1 MVKQDGLVS
10 RSRWF
15 WVYLLWLLSWT
26 AHPSAFAHDLYKSY
40 TWIEVGDTAVTTT
53 FTFDVKDVAK
63 VLGVQA
69 PDEVRS
75 THILSSREQEIV
87 DFFAGHVSLTLGGR
101 PLQLQRGRAEFV
113 QDEAGNRFVQVAFT
127 SPISAPAWKLRVGL
141 HLFTALGNRH
151 TNLAKIVH
159 GDEVQQALFTVDKP
173 DQDFVLSASNVPVAP
188 LALQFVWLGMNHIFI
203 GYDHIL
209 FLLGLIVI
217 GGSFRNL
224 VKIVTAFTLAH
235 SLTLVLAALQ
245 IVLLPTRLVESVI
258 ALSIVYIAVE
268 NFFVKDSDQRWL
280 ITFVF
285 GLMHGFGFASV
296 LTELGLPRSGL
307 AVSLVSFN
315 VGVEIGQIAIIGLVF
330 PVVQAFSRTRWQKQL
345 VLGLSS
351 VILVFGLIWF
361 FQRAFDVGFV

>member
-1 MVKQDGLVS
+1 MDMTDQ
-10 RSRWF
+10 
-15 WVYLLWLLSWT
+15 T
-26 AHPSAFAHDLYKSY
+26 FA
-40 TWIEVGDTAVTTT
+40 
-53 FTFDVKDVAK
+53 
-63 VLGVQA
+63 
-69 PDEVRS
+69 
-75 THILSSREQEIV
+75 
-87 DFFAGHVSLTLGGR
+87 
-101 PLQLQRGRAEFV
+101 
-113 QDEAGNRFVQVAFT
+113 
-127 SPISAPAWKLRVGL
+127 
-141 HLFTALGNRH
+141 
-151 TNLAKIVH
+151 
-159 GDEVQQALFTVDKP
+159 
-173 DQDFVLSASNVPVAP
+173 LSASNAPVPP
-188 LALQFVWLGMNHIFI
+188 LVLQFVWLGMNHIFI

-224 VKIVTAFTLAH
+224 IKIVTAFTLAH

-280 ITFVF
+280 ITFIF

-296 LTELGLPRSGL
+296 LTELGLPRSAL

-315 VGVEIGQIAIIGLVF
+315 VGVEIGQIAIISLVF

-361 FQRAFDVGFV
+361 LQRAFDVSLV